1 MTFMT
6 RARHWALAAA
16 AMLFGAAGSASAQD
30 EIFVGILDDTT
41 GATAQL
47 GVEFA
52 AAKRAALDWVNAHGG
67 VNDKKI
73 AYEAVDYGYKAPAA
87 ITIYKRWTS
96 GSKKPAL
103 IFGYG
108 TADTEALTGF
118 TNDDKIPFLSHSFSA
133 KLTDPEAKSGK
144 VDRGTPYNFFHGP
157 SYSDGCRAVVTW
169 AMDDWKSKG
178 QSGKPKFVF
187 MGDNHPFPNSP
198 KEACLAAAEELGF
211 EMLPAIQYSLRPGDF
226 KAQCLTLRESGAHY
240 AYLANTGDGNVAL
253 LKSCATLDVKAKFL
267 TNIWGYSEIV
277 MNAVGEAANGV
288 VMPLHVKPWGT
299 DAPGMKLVSD
309 IAEGKPRST
318 YYIAAVCTI
327 FYAKEAME
335 WADKN
340 GGITGENVRKGLT
353 QQKDWVPKGLEGMCA
368 PATWT
373 EDDHRSVVK
382 VDVVEGVIS
391 NGKAGWKPLTT
402 VDLGRDAKWW
412 GR

>member
-1 MTFMT
+1 MVKANRTLM
-6 RARHWALAAA
+6 AAA
-16 AMLFGAAGSASAQD
+16 AVLIGTAGTALAVD

-41 GATAQL
+41 GPTAQL

-52 AAKRAALDWVNAHGG
+52 AAKSAALDWINANGG
-67 VNDKKI
+67 INGKKI
-73 AYEAVDYGYKAPAA
+73 AYESVDYGYKAPAA
-87 ITIYKRWTS
+87 ITTYKRWTS
-96 GSKKPAL
+96 GSRKPVL

-118 TNDDKIPFLSHSFSA
+118 ANADKIPFLSHSFSS
-133 KLTDPEAKSGK
+133 KLTDPKAQSGN
-144 VDRGTPYNFFHGP
+144 VERGTPYNFFHGP

-169 AMDDWKSKG
+169 AMEDWKTKG
-178 QSGKPKFVF
+178 ESGKPKFVY

-211 EMLPAIQYSLRPGDF
+211 EMLPPIQYSLRPGDF

-253 LKSCATLDVKAKFL
+253 LKSCATVDVSTKFL
-267 TNIWGYSEIV
+267 TNIWGFSEIV

-299 DAPGMKLVSD
+299 DAPGMKLISE
-309 IAEGKPRST
+309 IAGSKPRST
-318 YYIAAVCTI
+318 YYIAAVCTV
-327 FYAKEAME
+327 FYVKEAME

-340 GGITGENVRKGLT
+340 GGITGENIRKGLT
-353 QQKDWVPKGLEGMCA
+353 QKADWVPQGLEGMCA

-373 EDDHRSVVK
+373 DDDHRSVVK
-382 VDVVEGVIS
+382 VDVMEGVVTG
-391 NGKAGWKPLTT
+391 GKPGWKHLTT
-402 VDLGRDAKWW
+402 VDLGREAKWW
-412 GR
+412 GK